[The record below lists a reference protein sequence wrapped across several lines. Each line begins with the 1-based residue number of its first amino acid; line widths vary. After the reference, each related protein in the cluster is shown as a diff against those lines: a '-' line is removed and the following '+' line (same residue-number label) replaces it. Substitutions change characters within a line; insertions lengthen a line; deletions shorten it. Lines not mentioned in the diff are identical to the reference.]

1 MPKLAK
7 KFHEQISYAA
17 RGSRK
22 SLEMNNK
29 TISDFGDL
37 NLTLIL
43 KEKLEAEMRKTEI
56 KFMEK

>member
-1 MPKLAK
+1 LPKLAK
-7 KFHEQISYAA
+7 KFQERISYAP
-17 RGSRK
+17 RGSRN

-43 KEKLEAEMRKTEI
+43 KEKLEAEMRRTEI
-56 KFMEK
+56 KFVEK